1 MTSVAIVG
9 AGAIGSAIGWA
20 FTEAG
25 GTPTLCVRTGF
36 DRIRITK
43 NGTVSEVPAHTVTD
57 PVEVTAH
64 DWVVVTTKA
73 QDTAG
78 ARPWLD
84 RLVGPQ
90 TVVVVVQNGI
100 RVDERVRPLVE
111 AKVLPA
117 MIFQASER
125 TAPGEVSLHSDG
137 RISLPAGP
145 SAARFT
151 KLLAGSQIPAVEDAD
166 FHTVAWRKLLGNA
179 AANPITALTLR
190 RLDVMAE
197 PDIVRLTRD
206 LITEAVAVGK
216 ADGANF
222 RDDEVDAAT
231 QQYRAY
237 VGSNGGGSSMLYDR
251 LAGRPTEHEFI
262 TGAVVEL
269 GARHGVPTPTN
280 QVILALMRALSSE
293 LPGGHDRR

>member
-1 MTSVAIVG
+1 MSSIAIVG
-9 AGAIGSAIGWA
+9 AGAIGSAVGWA
-20 FTEAG
+20 LTEAG
-25 GTPTLCVRTGF
+25 GRPTLCVRTGF

-57 PVEVTAH
+57 PADAKPH

-84 RLVGPQ
+84 RLVGPD

-100 RVDERVRPLVE
+100 NVADRVRSLVD
-111 AKVLPA
+111 AQALPA
-117 MIFQASER
+117 MIFQAAER

-137 RISLPAGP
+137 RITLPAGP
-145 SAARFT
+145 LAARFAE
-151 KLLAGSQIPAVEDAD
+151 LLAGSPIPAVEHAD

-190 RLDVMAE
+190 RLDVMTE

-206 LITEAVAVGK
+206 LIAEAVAVGA
-216 ADGANF
+216 ADGARF
-222 RDDEVDAAT
+222 QEDEVERAT

-262 TGAVVEL
+262 TGAVVAL
-269 GARHGVPTPTN
+269 GAKYGIPTPTN
-280 QVILALMRALSSE
+280 QVILALMRGLSSST
-293 LPGGHDRR
+293 